1 MRTVAF
7 VSYNVTKPNELSG
20 WKSVKKGN
28 GRILLL
34 QPEIPTSSGQRVLYF
49 GENEEGKN
57 KVRKII
63 DDLWPTLAKDFSSL
77 DRVVFYLGAGGSEAF
92 IERVVGS
99 ELFKSPQKVVFFI
112 CSCKMQEYVNLIKK
126 HKLNASKV
134 FRCNIRANDCEGTQT
149 MGSLYDYFMD
159 TGELFEFMK

>member
-1 MRTVAF
+1 MKSVAL
-7 VSYNVTKPNELSG
+7 VSYNVVVPNKLNG
-20 WKSVKKGN
+20 WKDTKKGD

-34 QPEIPTSSGQRVLYF
+34 QPEIPTSSGQRMLYF
-49 GENEEGKN
+49 GDNEEGRDA
-57 KVRKII
+57 VRKII
-63 DDLWPTLAKDFSSL
+63 NGLWPTLDSNLSSL

-92 IERVVGS
+92 IERVAES
-99 ELFKSPQKVVFFI
+99 ELFKSLQKVVFFI

-134 FRCNIRANDCEGTQT
+134 FKCNMTANDCEGTQT